1 MQTEAGSF
9 PTSLHRSGRILRR
22 AMRDIHDSA
31 ARLLWATL
39 LGATTVTT
47 AVAQETPGTGIQV
60 TQLAYSATMD
70 DDITSVKDSFVSAL
84 EGRNYTIVNILDVQ
98 RALENRG
105 IEAEPIVLVEFI
117 NLSKAYLVTTSDKRF
132 ELFAPLRAAIF
143 GEQDGV
149 RLLILR
155 PKFIGDTLG
164 QEHLSDP
171 ARAVLKEFDRDLRDV
186 AETVRNGGF

>member
-1 MQTEAGSF
+1 
-9 PTSLHRSGRILRR
+9 
-22 AMRDIHDSA
+22 
-31 ARLLWATL
+31 
-39 LGATTVTT
+39 
-47 AVAQETPGTGIQV
+47 
-60 TQLAYSATMD
+60 MD